1 MKTKKLLSLFLAA
14 LMVFSFSGC
23 EIIEDITKFTGLV
36 SEIFEDNKEQ
46 EEPDEEPKSPEI
58 MLNDS
63 IATTKLIAPIYL
75 GKK

>member
-1 MKTKKLLSLFLAA
+1 MSDETMVIITSLNVVTDKFALSNFLFLSIA
-14 LMVFSFSGC
+14 S
-23 EIIEDITKFTGLV
+23 
-36 SEIFEDNKEQ
+36 
-46 EEPDEEPKSPEI
+46 PKSPEI